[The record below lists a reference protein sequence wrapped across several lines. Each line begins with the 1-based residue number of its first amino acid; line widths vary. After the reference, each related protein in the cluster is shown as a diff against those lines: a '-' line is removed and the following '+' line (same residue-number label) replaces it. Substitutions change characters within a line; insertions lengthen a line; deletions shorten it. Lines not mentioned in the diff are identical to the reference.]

1 MANRDQCG
9 NREKHKRKKGKP
21 KSAAHISTVFGA
33 SAKSAAG
40 KKRG

>member
-9 NREKHKRKKGKP
+9 NREKLKRKKDKP
-21 KSAAHISTVFGA
+21 KSAAHISTFGA